1 MKNIILDNLQ
11 IIKKWTL
18 KNEVELKKILEK
30 IQQQEQKIKDLKS
43 NQFQKKDKDDSN
55 FINQF
60 YKFKSDLSP
69 NIGLDNDNFEQKGSR
84 YKRQKIFKIDNA
96 KINLVENLYDL
107 VYNSLDNKNLV
118 DEYFEMIN

>member
-60 YKFKSDLSP
+60 YKK
-69 NIGLDNDNFEQKGSR
+69 NIC
-84 YKRQKIFKIDNA
+84 
-96 KINLVENLYDL
+96 
-107 VYNSLDNKNLV
+107 
-118 DEYFEMIN
+118 